1 VAQFTGNTSGGV
13 PAAGLAVLCVAQFV
27 VVLDITIVA
36 IALPAISR
44 ELGFQPGQLSWVIT
58 AYTVV
63 LAGLLILGGRA
74 ADLFGAARMF
84 RVGLVAF
91 AVASLGCALAWSPAA
106 LIFARVAQGVGA
118 AILSPAALAALNQLI
133 ERPGARRRALGWWTA
148 AAAGGGA
155 SGWVLGGVITEF
167 VGWRWIFAVNAPI
180 GLAAALISLRVLSP
194 ISRPRSLGKRARHLD
209 LVGALLVTA
218 GVALGALG
226 LSMIAEDAGHWPGWL
241 VTACASMALMFFIRH
256 EARIPRP
263 LVPGGLIARPGV
275 VGGNLTAA
283 ALTAS
288 TTPAMLTVI
297 LYVQDTLRLSP
308 ARGSLLFPAFNLA
321 VIGGSLLG
329 PFALSRIGVRAM
341 LLTGF
346 GAVVTAITLLL
357 SLPGQG
363 LPVLTLVTSFAVMGL
378 GLGAAS
384 VASTTAGT
392 AEVPDG
398 EQGVAAG
405 LLNSTAQ
412 LGTALGLAVTSPLV
426 ASAAAM
432 DGYRRGFVAAA
443 IIGLAGAI
451 SSLTVR
457 GRGTS
462 ETGSVRSTVAQ
473 GGRIEG
479 DDGKAE

>member
-1 VAQFTGNTSGGV
+1 VEAFTGNTSRAV
-13 PAAGLAVLCVAQFV
+13 PTGGLAVLCVAQFV
-27 VVLDITIVA
+27 VVLDATIVA
-36 IALPAISR
+36 IALPAIAAD
-44 ELGFQPGQLSWVIT
+44 LGFQPGQLSWVIT

-63 LAGLLILGGRA
+63 FAGLLILGGRA

-84 RVGLVAF
+84 RIGLVGF
-91 AVASLGCALAWSPAA
+91 SVASLGCALAWSPAA
-106 LIFARVAQGVGA
+106 LIFARVVQGLGA
-118 AILSPAALAALNQLI
+118 AVLSPAALAALNQLI
-133 ERPGARRRALGWWTA
+133 ERPGVRRRALGWWTA

-180 GLAAALISLRVLSP
+180 GVAAVLISLPALSP
-194 ISRPRSLGKRARHLD
+194 ISRPHPFGREGRQLD
-209 LVGALLVTA
+209 LMGALAVTA

-226 LSMIAEDAGHWPGWL
+226 LSMIAEDLGHWTGWL
-241 VTACASMALMFFIRH
+241 VTALASAALTFFTWH
-256 EARIPRP
+256 EARVPRP
-263 LVPGGLIARPGV
+263 LVPGSLITRPGV

-288 TTPAMLTVI
+288 TTPAMLTAI

-308 ARGSLLFPAFNLA
+308 ARASLLFPAFSLA

-329 PFALSRIGVRAM
+329 PFALSRIGVRAT
-341 LLTGF
+341 LLSGF
-346 GAVVTAITLLL
+346 GGVVAAIALLFT
-357 SLPGQG
+357 LPGQG
-363 LPVLTLVTSFAVMGL
+363 LPILTLSMSFALMGS

-392 AEVPDG
+392 ADVPNV

-412 LGTALGLAVTSPLV
+412 LGTAVGLAVTSPLV

-432 DGYRRGFVAAA
+432 AGYRRGFVAAA
-443 IIGLAGAI
+443 IIGVAGAI
-451 SSLTVR
+451 SSFTVR
-457 GRGTS
+457 RGTAAIGNELS
-462 ETGSVRSTVAQ
+462 PVTRRRTEN
-473 GGRIEG
+473 
-479 DDGKAE
+479 DDEKAE

>member
-1 VAQFTGNTSGGV
+1 MPTG
-13 PAAGLAVLCVAQFV
+13 GLAVLCVAQFV
-27 VVLDITIVA
+27 VVLDATIVA
-36 IALPAISR
+36 IALPAIAAD
-44 ELGFQPGQLSWVIT
+44 LGFQPGQLSWVIT

-84 RVGLVAF
+84 RVGLVGF
-91 AVASLGCALAWSPAA
+91 SVASLGCALAWSPAA
-106 LIFARVAQGVGA
+106 LIVARVAQGLGA
-118 AILSPAALAALNQLI
+118 AVLSPAALAALNQLI

-180 GLAAALISLRVLSP
+180 GVAAVLISLPVLSP
-194 ISRPRSLGKRARHLD
+194 ISHPRPFGREARQLD
-209 LVGALLVTA
+209 LMGALAVTA

-226 LSMIAEDAGHWPGWL
+226 LSMIAEDLGHWTGWL
-241 VTACASMALMFFIRH
+241 VVALALAALTFFTWH
-256 EARIPRP
+256 EARVPRP
-263 LVPGGLIARPGV
+263 LVPGSLITRPGV

-288 TTPAMLTVI
+288 TTPAMLTAI

-308 ARGSLLFPAFNLA
+308 ARASLLFPAFSLA

-329 PFALSRIGVRAM
+329 PFALSRIGVRAT
-341 LLTGF
+341 LLSGF
-346 GAVVTAITLLL
+346 GGVVAAIALLFT
-357 SLPGQG
+357 LPGQG
-363 LPVLTLVTSFAVMGL
+363 LPILTLSMSFALMGS

-392 AEVPDG
+392 ADVPNV

-412 LGTALGLAVTSPLV
+412 LGTAVGLAVTSPLV

-432 DGYRRGFVAAA
+432 AGYRRGFVAAA

-451 SSLTVR
+451 SSFTVR
-457 GRGTS
+457 R
-462 ETGSVRSTVAQ
+462 ETAAIGNELSPVTRSRT
-473 GGRIEG
+473 ES
-479 DDGKAE
+479 DDEKAE

>member
-1 VAQFTGNTSGGV
+1 
-13 PAAGLAVLCVAQFV
+13 V
-27 VVLDITIVA
+27 VVLDVTIVA
-36 IALPAISR
+36 IALPVVSSD
-44 ELGFQPGQLSWVIT
+44 LGFQPGQLSWVIT

-84 RVGLVAF
+84 RVGLVGF
-91 AVASLGCALAWSPAA
+91 SVASLACAFAWSPAA
-106 LIFARVAQGVGA
+106 LISARIAQGAGA
-118 AILSPAALAALNQLI
+118 AALSPAALAALHELI

-167 VGWRWIFAVNAPI
+167 AGWRWIFAVNAPI
-180 GLAAALISLRVLSP
+180 GLAAVLISLRVLSRV
-194 ISRPRSLGKRARHLD
+194 SRPRVTTGGQHSLD
-209 LVGALLVTA
+209 LLGALSVTA
-218 GVALGALG
+218 GVALAALG
-226 LSMIAEDAGHWPGWL
+226 LSKVAEDVGHWAGWL
-241 VTACASMALMFFIRH
+241 VVALSSAALTFFVWH
-256 EARIPRP
+256 EARIPHP
-263 LVPGGLIARPGV
+263 LLPAGVITRPGV

-297 LYVQDTLRLSP
+297 LYVQDTLGFSP
-308 ARGSLLFPAFNLA
+308 ASGSLLFPAFNLA

-329 PFALSRIGVRAM
+329 PLGLSRIGARAL

-346 GAVVTAITLLL
+346 SAVVGGIALLL
-357 SLPGQG
+357 TLPDRGV
-363 LPVLTLVTSFAVMGL
+363 PIATLVIAFAAMGL
-378 GLGAAS
+378 GLGTAS
-384 VASTTAGT
+384 VASTSAGT
-392 AEVPDG
+392 AEVPSG

-426 ASAAAM
+426 ASAAPMA
-432 DGYRRGFVAAA
+432 GYRRGFVAAA
-443 IIGLAGAI
+443 VIGLVGAL

-457 GRGTS
+457 RRQAQEGRSGLAPATQ
-462 ETGSVRSTVAQ
+462 GSRRA
-473 GGRIEG
+473 G
-479 DDGKAE
+479 DERPSS

>member
-1 VAQFTGNTSGGV
+1 VPALTGNTSRTLPTG
-13 PAAGLAVLCVAQFV
+13 GLAVLCVAQFV
-27 VVLDITIVA
+27 VVLDVTIVA

-44 ELGFQPGQLSWVIT
+44 ELGFQPAQLSWVIT

-74 ADLFGAARMF
+74 ADLLGATRMF
-84 RVGLVAF
+84 RVGLLGF
-91 AVASLGCALAWSPAA
+91 SVASLGCALAWSPAV
-106 LIFARVAQGVGA
+106 LICARVAQGIGA
-118 AILSPAALAALNQLI
+118 AALSPAALAALNQLI
-133 ERPGARRRALGWWTA
+133 ESPGARRRALGWWTA

-155 SGWVLGGVITEF
+155 SGWVLGGLITEF
-167 VGWRWIFAVNAPI
+167 AGWRWIFAVNVPI

-194 ISRPRSLGKRARHLD
+194 ISRPPSDEEHIRQLD
-209 LVGALLVTA
+209 LLGALLVTA
-218 GVALGALG
+218 GVALVALG
-226 LSMIAEDAGHWPGWL
+226 LSMIAEDVGHWPGWL
-241 VTACASMALMFFIRH
+241 VVAFASVALTLFLWH
-256 EARIPRP
+256 EARIARP
-263 LVPGGLIARPGV
+263 LIPGSLITRPGV

-288 TTPAMLTVI
+288 TTPAVLTVI
-297 LYVQDTLRLSP
+297 LYVQDTLRLP
-308 ARGSLLFPAFNLA
+308 PGRGSLLFPAFNLA

-329 PFALSRIGVRAM
+329 PLALNRIGVRAM
-341 LLTGF
+341 LLSGF
-346 GAVVTAITLLL
+346 GAVTAAITLLL
-357 SLPGQG
+357 TLPGQG
-363 LPVLTLVTSFAVMGL
+363 LPVLTLSVSFAVMGL

-432 DGYRRGFVAAA
+432 DGYRLGFVAAA

-462 ETGSVRSTVAQ
+462 VGQGQVRL
-473 GGRIEG
+473 
-479 DDGKAE
+479 KAAR